1 MRRPAETSPDAP
13 VPQRATATAEQ
24 VAALGS
30 AIRLRILRICYSR
43 VLTNKEI
50 AARLGRDP
58 ATTLHHIRRLV
69 ASGFL
74 VAQPARRGNRGA
86 REIPYQATGLSW
98 RLNWQEDP
106 GRTAVREAML
116 EAFLGEVVDVGVEQ
130 VEQTRLVV
138 ALDPA
143 GHAEFRDRLAAL
155 LEEFAARP
163 VVETGTREAVY
174 VAMYP
179 GG

>member
-1 MRRPAETSPDAP
+1 
-13 VPQRATATAEQ
+13 
-24 VAALGS
+24 
-30 AIRLRILRICYSR
+30 
-43 VLTNKEI
+43 
-50 AARLGRDP
+50 
-58 ATTLHHIRRLV
+58 
-69 ASGFL
+69 
-74 VAQPARRGNRGA
+74 
-86 REIPYQATGLSW
+86 
-98 RLNWQEDP
+98 
-106 GRTAVREAML
+106 ML

-138 ALDPA
+138 VLDSA
-143 GHAEFRDRLAAL
+143 GRAEFRDRLAAL